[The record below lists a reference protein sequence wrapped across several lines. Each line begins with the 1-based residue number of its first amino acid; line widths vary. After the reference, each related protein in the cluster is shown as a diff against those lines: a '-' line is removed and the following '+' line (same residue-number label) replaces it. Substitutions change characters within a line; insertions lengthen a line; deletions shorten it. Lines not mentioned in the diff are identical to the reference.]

1 MEREYRGKSVYRGL
15 TIGPIAVLKKNDVQ
29 VKREKIEDAKQ
40 EIERVKQAVA
50 DSQAQ
55 LQHLYDKAVKEV
67 GEASAA
73 IFESASDDVGRR
85 RLSGCNSEYDSDRT
99 GKCRVCGCSDR

>member
-1 MEREYRGKSVYRGL
+1 MKMEREYRGKSVYRGL

-55 LQHLYDKAVKEV
+55 LQHLYDKAVKEC
-67 GEASAA
+67 
-73 IFESASDDVGRR
+73 IR
-85 RLSGCNSEYDSDRT
+85 
-99 GKCRVCGCSDR
+99 

>member
-73 IFESASDDVGRR
+73 I
-85 RLSGCNSEYDSDRT
+85 L
-99 GKCRVCGCSDR
+99 KCIR

>member
-29 VKREKIEDAKQ
+29 VKREKIEDAKL

-55 LQHLYDKAVKEV
+55 LQQKWEKPAQQFLKY
-67 GEASAA
+67 
-73 IFESASDDVGRR
+73 IR
-85 RLSGCNSEYDSDRT
+85 
-99 GKCRVCGCSDR
+99 